1 MAQDEDGYE
10 LAARSDS
17 VTAEEHPRPHGTDNM
32 ETDGLIDE
40 DMHGRGNDHEQ
51 LNRRTLRKLD
61 FILLPY
67 LCLFFLLNSI
77 DKTNL
82 GNAETAGWY
91 F

>member
-10 LAARSDS
+10 LAARPDS
-17 VTAEEHPRPHGTDNM
+17 ATVEEHPRPHDTDNM

-40 DMHGRGNDHEQ
+40 DIHGRGNDHEQ